1 LLYRV
6 KNIKVLIYNNE
17 KLIFVVKSTDD
28 LIYDLIFNESTE
40 FKIDISVYIEDIYQ
54 YEDFIA
60 DMKKI
65 LKKSKVS
72 IVRSSVDID
81 SKTAIWNL
89 KVKK

>member
-1 LLYRV
+1 M
-6 KNIKVLIYNNE
+6 
-17 KLIFVVKSTDD
+17 KSTDD